1 MLPVALN
8 LQHNASSVFVVL
20 DRFVR
25 VPSAV
30 PRRERTA
37 HLLAQTSH
45 PGPVGNVEGS
55 QVERVLLRR
64 VDRNFAAALLALL
77 VRFGFGD
84 VAFRALVS
92 FICVAQSIHVQYI
105 CHEMSFDLV
114 KARRKE
120 LCILIITSACH

>member
-92 FICVAQSIHVQYI
+92 FICVAQSIHVHMPRNEFRLGQ
-105 CHEMSFDLV
+105 S
-114 KARRKE
+114 KKE
-120 LCILIITSACH
+120 RALHSYNN